1 MNVIAYNRLEPVE
14 EDVLS
19 TCAGTFDLFIGPRH
33 RHHVSLIV
41 RGCDIAYDRSS
52 LWDGRSCPLVSSFF
66 IRAIAYRSVERI
78 TSESSVCARA
88 RVFAARTVHLC
99 TRARAR
105 VCTRPCDYIARFNR
119 PKRKG

>member
-52 LWDGRSCPLVSSFF
+52 LWDGRCPLVSSFF

-88 RVFAARTVHLC
+88 YLLRGLYICV
-99 TRARAR
+99 RARAR
-105 VCTRPCDYIARFNR
+105 VCVHVRAITLLVSIGRNG
-119 PKRKG
+119 KVEK